1 MKVLASRQMLLV
13 VSIVAG
19 IAAAVLISHAG
30 TVSVGDVRPGTQP
43 ASMSTPF

>member
-1 MKVLASRQMLLV
+1 MKALANRQMLLV
-13 VSIVAG
+13 VSVVAG

-30 TVSVGDVRPGTQP
+30 TASGGDARPGTQP